1 MDIKMFQPHVIRR
14 YPRKMSSMLALLV
27 VLVGCSKASDSVA
40 PYTTPAGWSTICLD
54 RFLIDSPSTVEMG
67 AAEAESKSVYGFDGI
82 EDIGGGA
89 LRWGKVPVLETV
101 PTDAEGYRS
110 VYSGAL
116 AKVATPADYKSG
128 FKRREKE
135 IEGWIQETKSGTR
148 EEIASA
154 QEFVDDGKKRL
165 KASHY
170 SFKVSGEATLSEKH
184 AFAIRHGSDFTIGY
198 LDSVD
203 HRVRKFEGKLTHPEL
218 ESPEAAA
225 EEYKRFRRIYH
236 ARLPSAFRATPGY
249 CTSFGFIVEPDGPE
263 TDIEL
268 KLPFRIEKYPNLIF
282 TLTLEP
288 ADPGSA
294 RNIQKLPNMDARNA
308 KLDLIGVKGSYGP
321 VKETILG
328 TPGRSF
334 GQEYGPNCS
343 ATSCRPPDQAYDI
356 EAETFGVPGRVDQ
369 PHLILH
375 MTAATSDDYKLK
387 RPFIPNEPSYNKPD
401 RPALSGH
408 VPPPFKE
415 GQKIFEQVLRSI
427 RLRPG
432 AITAPS
438 ATAPAVAAAATAQ
451 DHKK

>member
-1 MDIKMFQPHVIRR
+1 MFERHLTRR
-14 YPRKMSSMLALLV
+14 YPRKSSLILALFF
-27 VLVGCSKASDSVA
+27 VLVGCSKASDSVV
-40 PYTTPAGWSTICLD
+40 PHTTPTGWDTICLD
-54 RFLIDSPSTVEMG
+54 RFLIDAPSTVEMG
-67 AAEAESKSVYGFDGI
+67 AAEAEPKSVYGFAGI

-89 LRWGKVPVLETV
+89 LRWGKVSVLETV
-101 PTDAEGYRS
+101 PTVAAGYETVHQGARPIRVTLPQYKAAAAEHK
-110 VYSGAL
+110 
-116 AKVATPADYKSG
+116 KV
-128 FKRREKE
+128 
-135 IEGWIQETKSGTR
+135 IQSWVDRTKSGT
-148 EEIASA
+148 ENEIATA
-154 QEFVDDGKKRL
+154 QRIVEKEKKDFD
-165 KASHY
+165 ADQY
-170 SFKVSGEATLSEKH
+170 GFNVSGEAELPEKF
-184 AFAIRHGSDFTIGY
+184 AFAIRRDNDFTLGY

-236 ARLPSAFRATPGY
+236 ARSPSAIPATPGY
-249 CTSFGFIVEPDGPE
+249 CTSFGFIDEPDGPE
-263 TDIEL
+263 IDIEL

-282 TLTLEP
+282 TLTLTP
-288 ADPGSA
+288 ASIHTA
-294 RNIQKLPNMDARNA
+294 RDIQKLPNMDARNA

-356 EAETFGVPGRVDQ
+356 EAETFGVPGRVDR

-387 RPFIPNEPSYNKPD
+387 RPFIPKEPSYNKPD

-432 AITAPS
+432 AIAASS
-438 ATAPAVAAAATAQ
+438 ATGPAVATAATAGSQ
-451 DHKK
+451 K